1 GIDSAMAICLSS
13 DRNVFVSVDPLANV
27 TKHRPYIPSCTAER
41 ICIDGQWP
49 ADDNQRR
56 TVFLRPYCLFDREP
70 SNRTDGD
77 VNRLHDVTQT
87 VERRFPGK
95 ITFGA
100 KRTVIVPD
108 VVYDVVT
115 SQIGQDAGAF
125 DWVRHGHRIAHH
137 LDPQVTPR
145 LYDQLD

>member
-1 GIDSAMAICLSS
+1 
-13 DRNVFVSVDPLANV
+13 
-27 TKHRPYIPSCTAER
+27 
-41 ICIDGQWP
+41 
-49 ADDNQRR
+49 
-56 TVFLRPYCLFDREP
+56 
-70 SNRTDGD
+70 
-77 VNRLHDVTQT
+77 
-87 VERRFPGK
+87 GK

-145 LYDQLD
+145 LYDQLDRFGMGPTHDDYVRSPCFRHDLSFEPAAVHRFQIGHYRYVRKA